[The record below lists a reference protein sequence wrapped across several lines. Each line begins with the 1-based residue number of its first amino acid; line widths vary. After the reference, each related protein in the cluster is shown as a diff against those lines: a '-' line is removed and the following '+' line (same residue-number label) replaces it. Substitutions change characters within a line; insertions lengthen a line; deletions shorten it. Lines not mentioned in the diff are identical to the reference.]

1 MVKILSEAAC
11 EIALEIAEECIEEI
25 KKGEITLGIAKRKK
39 RFYAARRDCRGIRSS
54 PIGAAKQIMNNNRY
68 AEFVSSAKVELGSKL
83 RNATILIV
91 DDEEMIVTSL
101 ESFFF
106 LETDYDII
114 RFTSPLLALENIAET
129 PVDLVIADYLMPE
142 MNGIDF
148 LLKFKEIY
156 PEATR
161 ILLTGYADK
170 ENAIRAINELGLYQY
185 VEKPWENDELLVTV
199 KNGLE
204 RQELISELQFQ
215 VEKERRIRNLFQK
228 YVPEELINEVLN
240 PDHESNLMEDS
251 DEWSEALNQLI
262 EDLEEKQKI
271 EQELQV
277 AKEIQ
282 RHLLPESMPQIE
294 GVDIAAMNVPST
306 QVGGDYYDFIQID
319 EKRWG
324 IMIADVSGKGIPAG
338 ILMGTTRSAFRT
350 QLALFPA
357 HMTDMEIEYSV
368 PLTIAKMNSFLYKDT
383 ESHKFVTIFY
393 GILDVEKKS
402 FTYTNA
408 GHNPQLLYRPQDK
421 TELLLTAGGI
431 MVGVMEDVPFEKD
444 TVVLNSGD
452 ALILYT
458 DGVTDAINQEEE
470 FFGEERF
477 FLLVKEHCTLSAQEL
492 LDKIYSEIAAFSRGA
507 PQFDDITLI
516 VLKID

>member
-1 MVKILSEAAC
+1 LPDNLKN
-11 EIALEIAEECIEEI
+11 
-25 KKGEITLGIAKRKK
+25 
-39 RFYAARRDCRGIRSS
+39 S
-54 PIGAAKQIMNNNRY
+54 PTDAAKQIMSDNHY
-68 AEFVSSAKVELGSKL
+68 PED
-83 RNATILIV
+83 ATILIV
-91 DDEEMIVTSL
+91 DDEEMVLSSL
-101 ESFFF
+101 ESFFTF
-106 LETDYDII
+106 ETDYDII
-114 RFTSPLLALENIAET
+114 TFTSPLAALESIAET

-142 MNGIDF
+142 MNGLDF
-148 LLKFKEIY
+148 LLKFKEMY

-170 ENAIRAINELGLYQY
+170 QNAIRAINELKLYQY
-185 VEKPWENDELLVTV
+185 LEKPWDNDELLVTI

-204 RQELISELQFQ
+204 RRELISELQFQ
-215 VEKERRIRNLFQK
+215 VEKERRVRSLFQK

-240 PDHESNLMEDS
+240 PDNESNLMEDS
-251 DEWSEALNQLI
+251 DEWAEALNRLI
-262 EDLEEKQKI
+262 EDLEDKQKM

-282 RHLLPESMPQIE
+282 RRLLPESVPQIE

-306 QVGGDYYDFIQID
+306 QVGGDYYDFIPID
-319 EKRWG
+319 DKRWG
-324 IMIADVSGKGIPAG
+324 IMIADVSGKGVPAG

-357 HMTDMEIEYSV
+357 HMTDMEVEYSV
-368 PLTIAKMNSFLYKDT
+368 PLTISKMNSFLYKDT

-431 MVGVMEDVPFEKD
+431 MVGVMEDAPFEKD
-444 TVVLNSGD
+444 TVVLKVGD
-452 ALILYT
+452 ALVLYT
-458 DGVTDAINQEEE
+458 DGITDAINQEEE
-470 FFGEERF
+470 FFGEERLF
-477 FLLVKEHCTLSAQEL
+477 QLVKEHSSLSAQEL
-492 LDKIYSEIAAFSRGA
+492 LDKIYGEITDFSKGA

>member
-1 MVKILSEAAC
+1 LPDNLKN
-11 EIALEIAEECIEEI
+11 
-25 KKGEITLGIAKRKK
+25 
-39 RFYAARRDCRGIRSS
+39 S
-54 PIGAAKQIMNNNRY
+54 PTDAAKQIMSDNHY
-68 AEFVSSAKVELGSKL
+68 PED
-83 RNATILIV
+83 ATILIV
-91 DDEEMIVTSL
+91 DDEEMVLSSL
-101 ESFFF
+101 ESFFTF
-106 LETDYDII
+106 ETDYDII
-114 RFTSPLLALENIAET
+114 TFTSPLAALESIAET

-142 MNGIDF
+142 MNGLDF
-148 LLKFKEIY
+148 LLKFKEMY

-170 ENAIRAINELGLYQY
+170 QNAIRAINELKLYQY
-185 VEKPWENDELLVTV
+185 LEKPWDNDELLVTI

-204 RQELISELQFQ
+204 RRELISELQFQ
-215 VEKERRIRNLFQK
+215 VEKERRVRSLFQK

-240 PDHESNLMEDS
+240 PDNESNLMEDS
-251 DEWSEALNQLI
+251 DEWAEALNRLI
-262 EDLEEKQKI
+262 EDLEDKQKM

-282 RHLLPESMPQIE
+282 RRLLPESVPQIE

-306 QVGGDYYDFIQID
+306 QVGGDYYDFIPID
-319 EKRWG
+319 DKRWG
-324 IMIADVSGKGIPAG
+324 IMIADVSGKGVPAG

-357 HMTDMEIEYSV
+357 HMTDMEVEYSV
-368 PLTIAKMNSFLYKDT
+368 PLTISKMNSFLYKDT

-393 GILDVEKKS
+393 VILDVEKKS

-431 MVGVMEDVPFEKD
+431 MVGVMEDAPFEKD
-444 TVVLNSGD
+444 TVVLKVGD
-452 ALILYT
+452 ALVLYT
-458 DGVTDAINQEEE
+458 DGITDAINQEEE
-470 FFGEERF
+470 FFGEERLF
-477 FLLVKEHCTLSAQEL
+477 QLVKEHSSLSAQEL
-492 LDKIYSEIAAFSRGA
+492 LDKIYGEITDFSKGA